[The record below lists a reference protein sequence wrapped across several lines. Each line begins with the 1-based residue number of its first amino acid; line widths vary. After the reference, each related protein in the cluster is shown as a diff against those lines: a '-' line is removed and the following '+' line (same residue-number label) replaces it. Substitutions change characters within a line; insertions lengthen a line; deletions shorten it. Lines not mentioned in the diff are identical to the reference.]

1 MTTPRSTRTPLRRA
15 LPWVIGLAA
24 FQLTLRAG
32 GLLLAR
38 RFDAG
43 DASSSELRRV
53 RTLGSVTLSSTSK
66 ALMHLQFELVFA
78 GLDLDLRQAKPAPG
92 GIDLELNCA
101 FSGANIRVP
110 ADWRIAWDSRG
121 PGGVDARRPG
131 AAADAEDPASAD
143 LRVHLRALFGGAAV
157 RS

>member
-1 MTTPRSTRTPLRRA
+1 MTTRRSTRTPLRRA
-15 LPWVIGLAA
+15 LPWVIGFGA
-24 FQLTLRAG
+24 FQLTLRAW

-38 RFDAG
+38 RFDTG

-53 RTLGSVTLSSTSK
+53 RTLGSAIVKSESR

-78 GLDLDLRQAKPAPG
+78 GLDLDLTQAQPAPG

-101 FSGANIRVP
+101 FAGANIRVP

-121 PGGVDARRPG
+121 PGGIDARRPG
-131 AAADAEDPASAD
+131 AASDAEDPASAD